1 MPPPPFPTEELTA
14 EENFPNGAYVL
25 LEYESFTCNYV
36 IFSFWFIL
44 CNNNWILVKYDPF
57 HLIVNNDL
65 RKQTL
70 RRIQPILADWQKLE
84 DHCH

>member
-1 MPPPPFPTEELTA
+1 MQNPPPLPTEELTV

-44 CNNNWILVKYDPF
+44 CNNN
-57 HLIVNNDL
+57 
-65 RKQTL
+65 
-70 RRIQPILADWQKLE
+70 
-84 DHCH
+84 